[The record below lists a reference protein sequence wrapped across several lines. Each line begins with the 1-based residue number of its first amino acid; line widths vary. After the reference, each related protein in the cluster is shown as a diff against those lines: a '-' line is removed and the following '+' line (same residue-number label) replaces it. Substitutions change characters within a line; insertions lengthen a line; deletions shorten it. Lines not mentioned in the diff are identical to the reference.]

1 MSNFGTSF
9 CQLVRARFPFI
20 YIPTPEEDRVID
32 VISALARD
40 EALIRTPREV
50 FVWKMTEGLVGPGAR
65 DRETSDPLNALEFI
79 AQYDKP
85 ALFLML
91 DFHVT
96 FGNAMQP
103 PMYAILR
110 KIRDLFGLL
119 KRSVVPK
126 TVVFISPMLVLPPE
140 IEKEVSLLHFALPTL
155 EETAGL
161 LQKMIAAHQGTKRVQ
176 IDLLPHDAER
186 LAKAALGLTL
196 QEAENAFARAIVNDG
211 RLDAADINIVLEEK
225 RQNIQKTGLLE
236 FVQSDFS
243 IADVGGLGNLKRW
256 LEKRQ
261 NAWLEV
267 AHEYGLSSPKGVLIT
282 GVPGCGKSMVAKTIS
297 TMWQLPMLRLDVG
310 RIFSGLIGSSEENM
324 RTAISTA
331 EAMAPSILWID
342 EIEKGFGNAQGGG
355 DSGTSSRVFGT
366 FLTWMQEKKKPVF
379 VVATSND
386 ISALPPEMLRKG
398 RFDEIF
404 FVDLPTSVEREQIW
418 MLHLQRRLVSRRV
431 SESFDLSERII
442 TQLAEQSE
450 GFSGAEIEE
459 AVVAGLF
466 EAFFEARALQVS
478 DLQRSVQNTVPL
490 SITQAEQIQS
500 IREWAQLRAVAA
512 TSGQERAGYA
522 PVSTVPEP
530 DPSRDT
536 QLQRGGRTVD
546 F

>member
-1 MSNFGTSF
+1 MSSFNTSF
-9 CQLVRARFPFI
+9 SQLVRARFPFI
-20 YIPTPEEDRVID
+20 YIPTPEEERVVGI
-32 VISALARD
+32 ISSLARD
-40 EALIRTPREV
+40 EALIRTPRDV
-50 FVWKMTEGLVGPGAR
+50 FVWKITEGLSGPSKK
-65 DRETSDPLNALEFI
+65 DEKTCNPLNALNFI

-91 DFHVT
+91 DFHIY
-96 FGNAMQP
+96 FGSTTHHPDHAV
-103 PMYAILR
+103 LR
-110 KIRDLFGLL
+110 KIRDLFGVL
-119 KRSVVPK
+119 KHSAAPK
-126 TVVFISPMLVLPPE
+126 TVVFISPTLVLPLD
-140 IEKEVSLLHFALPTL
+140 IQKEVALLNFALPTL
-155 EETAGL
+155 EETTGL

-176 IDLLPHDAER
+176 INLPPEDFER

-211 RLDAADINIVLEEK
+211 MLDASDISVVLEEK

-236 FVQSDFS
+236 FVQSDHS

-267 AHEYGLSSPKGVLIT
+267 AHEYGLSAPKGILIT
-282 GVPGCGKSMVAKTIS
+282 GVPGCGKSLVAKTIS
-297 TMWQLPMLRLDVG
+297 AMWQLPMLRLDVG

-331 EAMAPSILWID
+331 EALAPSILWID

-366 FLTWMQEKKKPVF
+366 FLTWMQEKTKPVF

-386 ISALPPEMLRKG
+386 ISALPAEMLRKG

-404 FVDLPTSVEREQIW
+404 FVDLPTSLEREQIW
-418 MLHLQRRLVSRRV
+418 RLHLQRRLLYPKVRDTFQMEDRV
-431 SESFDLSERII
+431 I
-442 TQLAEQSE
+442 TQLAQQSE

-466 EAFFEARALQVS
+466 EAFFEERGLKLG
-478 DLQRSVQNTVPL
+478 DLQRSIQNTVPL
-490 SITQAEQIQS
+490 SITQAEQIRS
-500 IREWAQLRAVAA
+500 VREWAQLRAVAA
-512 TSGQERAGYA
+512 TSGRERVGYA
-522 PVSTVPEP
+522 PVATAHEQDESHE
-530 DPSRDT
+530 SE
-536 QLQRGGRTVD
+536 LQRGGRTVD